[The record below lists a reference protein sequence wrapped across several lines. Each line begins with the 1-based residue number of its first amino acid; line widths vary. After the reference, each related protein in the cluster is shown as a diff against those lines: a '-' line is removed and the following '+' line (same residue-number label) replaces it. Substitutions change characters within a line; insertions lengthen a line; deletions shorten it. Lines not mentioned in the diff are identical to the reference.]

1 MTKSVL
7 RISTVKLLILLAGL
21 MLMFAIACGGD
32 DDSAGDS
39 AAAPAAPAAEKKAE
53 PTVVP
58 KKSVHEEAEKK
69 DDSAASGAAA
79 TATVAAAKKDEPT
92 ATAAPVASS
101 KYGGTLNWGTAPN
114 NNHVFFQQY
123 TPGAGAAW
131 AMNIGDPLMAY
142 GKGSEWLEA
151 KSMAE
156 SFEVSPDGQTI
167 TFKLK
172 KGVKLHDGTDYN
184 APLHKW
190 NLDWVLNPDNAAV
203 TRPQI
208 SAIDKVT
215 AIDDYTLEVHTDRVY
230 TPLLNALGMMGGMPF
245 SREEYESKG
254 EDHLKTYG
262 SSSNGPFMIEEWIQ
276 GEKTVFAANPNYHQ
290 KDTYPYLDEIV
301 WVEIADEQVRGAALE
316 TGQVDVADINSKS
329 TDVISALRNADD
341 IFEAKGM
348 AGVRLSHHNAARAPF
363 DDIRVRQ
370 AAQMAIDRHAWNDIL
385 QGGEGHVYMGSV
397 LPPTSAFAYKVDE
410 YMYEYDPEAAK
421 ALLEEYAAEKGLT
434 LPLTHMDA
442 FKCTDEQLEIGCTD
456 LEKREIT
463 VTVGKGAANAARAE
477 FEAAAFNA
485 VGFEVTMDIA
495 AGKEGPRT
503 FVTKES
509 SFSLRG
515 FGVRPHPAGS
525 MDSYMGYGGYWNN
538 GSYGTSDAQME
549 LHETLKLAG
558 QAFDYQEQVRLYKK
572 CQQIYLEHALGGVKL
587 ANAPSYKFWTTDLR
601 YDGYPDFTEVFF
613 PSDTSLKMYGMYL
626 ER

>member
-1 MTKSVL
+1 M
-7 RISTVKLLILLAGL
+7 KLLLLLAGL

-32 DDSAGDS
+32 DDSASDS
-39 AAAPAAPAAEKKAE
+39 AAAPAEEKAAPTAIVKE
-53 PTVVP
+53 
-58 KKSVHEEAEKK
+58 SVHEDAEKK

-79 TATVAAAKKDEPT
+79 TATAVSVKKAEPT
-92 ATAAPVASS
+92 ATTAPVVSS
-101 KYGGTLNWGTAPN
+101 KNGGTLNWGEAPN

-142 GKGSEWLEA
+142 GKGSEWLPE

-167 TFKLK
+167 TFKVR
-172 KGVKLHDGTDYN
+172 KGVKFHDGTDYN
-184 APLHKW
+184 AQVHAW
-190 NLDWVLNPDNAAV
+190 NLNWVLDPDNAAV

-215 AIDDYTLEVHTDRVY
+215 AIDDTTLEIHTDRVY

-245 SREEYESKG
+245 SKIEYEEKG
-254 EDHLKTYG
+254 EDHLRTFG
-262 SSSNGPFMIEEWIQ
+262 ASSTGPFMVEEWIQ
-276 GEKTVFAANPNYHQ
+276 GEKTVFKANREHYHQ
-290 KDTYPYLDEIV
+290 ENTYPYLDEII
-301 WVEIADEQVRGAALE
+301 WVEIPDTQVRGAALA
-316 TGQVDVADINSKS
+316 TGQIDVAGIDSKAK
-329 TDVISALRNADD
+329 DVIAQLRGTDG

-370 AAQMAIDRHAWNDIL
+370 AAQMAIDRAAWNDVL

-397 LPPTSAFAYKVDE
+397 LPPTSAFAYEVDE
-410 YMYEYDPEAAK
+410 YMYEYNPEK
-421 ALLEEYAAEKGLT
+421 ARELLEEYAAEKGLT
-434 LPLTHMDA
+434 LPLTTMSA

-456 LEKREIT
+456 LVEAPIT
-463 VTVGKGAANAARAE
+463 VTTTTSAANVARAE
-477 FEAAAFNA
+477 FEAAAYNA
-485 VGFEVTMDIA
+485 VGFEVTMNLGE
-495 AGKEGPRT
+495 GKEGPRT
-503 FVTKES
+503 FVTKEA

-572 CQQIYLEHALGGVKL
+572 CQEIYLEHALGGVKL
-587 ANAPSYKFWTTDLR
+587 ANAPSFKYWSEDVR